1 MSDTLRLV
9 EPICH
14 PAIFPPSA
22 NPPADHYLA
31 ALIAQSRALNTL
43 VVHLHT
49 SQTDPMAE
57 LTAGGQGMGIK
68 GAAGREKLQGLG
80 IPDSPIL
87 PEGLPKHPQTNGP
100 LRPCSHDHG
109 GGKRDFPGEVRRFWP
124 EHRTRPDDVGFGAYL
139 QPRVEGK
146 PGRCARS
153 RCTISS
159 DVGAGF
165 TGWRT
170 VASGMV
176 ARITGRSTPK
186 SMAQQDPSRHGG
198 RRLFGALCAQSW
210 ATIAVAFK
218 GDGDSLQ
225 QEVRG
230 HRSEEP
236 AQPRGESR
244 RSTAEAKAKKAPRR
258 RRRPEQHTTAQ
269 PAGTR
274 RTGVAGGSS
283 SQHVSYSK
291 RGDNVPFLKSMQ
303 AKFKDL
309 APAPQKTSNIAS
321 FSFTFSAWCF
331 SIIRWVLAT
340 RTDFGRYLA
349 SALCLRRDGPESSP
363 TALFPLPLPSFHPA
377 APVDPEL
384 SRGKRFEKMLDRP
397 LLVVICALNYA
408 YCARFTF
415 PLELLRRQP
424 NRLQQNAI
432 DRLRLLIGAS
442 DPVPQLKSH
451 PVEERIWS

>member
-1 MSDTLRLV
+1 MTMEEAKGTSLERFGGFGQNAELGLMMWALA
-9 EPICH
+9 H
-14 PAIFPPSA
+14 IFNHASKG
-22 NPPADHYLA
+22 NLA
-31 ALIAQSRALNTL
+31 AVQDHAALL
-43 VVHLHT
+43 AVMLEQA
-49 SQTDPMAE
+49 SLD
-57 LTAGGQGMGIK
+57 GGQWQVAWLLGLLEDPPQNLWLNRTQ
-68 GAAGREKLQGLG
+68 AG
-80 IPDSPIL
+80 
-87 PEGLPKHPQTNGP
+87 T
-100 LRPCSHDHG
+100 G
-109 GGKRDFPGEVRRFWP
+109 GD
-124 EHRTRPDDVGFGAYL
+124 
-139 QPRVEGK
+139 
-146 PGRCARS
+146 
-153 RCTISS
+153 
-159 DVGAGF
+159 
-165 TGWRT
+165 
-170 VASGMV
+170 
-176 ARITGRSTPK
+176 
-186 SMAQQDPSRHGG
+186 DPSEPCV
-198 RRLFGALCAQSW
+198 LSQSW
-210 ATIAVAFK
+210 ATIALAFK

-230 HRSEEP
+230 HRSKEP

-258 RRRPEQHTTAQ
+258 RRRGPEQHTTAQ

-274 RTGVAGGSS
+274 HTGVARGSS

-377 APVDPEL
+377 APVDPKL
-384 SRGKRFEKMLDRP
+384 SRRKRFEKMLDRP